1 MINMAE
7 KKRNICVTLRP
18 KTIEILND
26 ERDRIYRET
35 GLVVSLSGIIDMM
48 VGNYGVEKKNS
59 DGRLQ
64 TSLGRYGADATE
76 SEQVHSKGRS

>member
-48 VGNYGVEKKNS
+48 VGNYGCEKKNGI
-59 DGRLQ
+59 DKLQ
-64 TSLGRYGADATE
+64 TSLSGYGAVDTE
-76 SEQVHSKGRS
+76 SGTVHSQTK